1 MGGQQFVLGKRLRGR
16 SISCLPGVP
25 AVGQPEHV
33 AGCVTVARDAQSVEA
48 SAHLAG
54 AAAFGNRRRTSRI
67 SHALLFH
74 RPDVHHLC

>member
-1 MGGQQFVLGKRLRGR
+1 
-16 SISCLPGVP
+16 
-25 AVGQPEHV
+25 V

-54 AAAFGNRRRTSRI
+54 AAAFGNRRRRRTSRI

-74 RPDVHHLC
+74 